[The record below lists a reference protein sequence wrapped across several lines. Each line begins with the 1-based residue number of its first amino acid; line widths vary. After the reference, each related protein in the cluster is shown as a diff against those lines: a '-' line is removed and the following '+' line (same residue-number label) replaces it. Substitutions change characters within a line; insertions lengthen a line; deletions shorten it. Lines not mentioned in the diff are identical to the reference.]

1 MYQKDLFKNKHVLV
15 TGGRSGIGYA
25 IAKQFLQL
33 GASVTIASR
42 KKDPLEK
49 AVIELSAFGE
59 CNGYSCDI
67 RNVEDIEILAN
78 HIKSEYRKLDILIN
92 NAGGQFPAP
101 AELISTNGWSAVINN
116 NLNGTF
122 FVSQQMAKTFFIP
135 QRNGTIV
142 NITANIFRGFPG
154 MAHTGA
160 ARAGV
165 ENLTKT
171 LSQEWAEYNIRINA
185 IAPGTI
191 ASSGLDTY
199 PAPLKKFFTQAQEEL
214 QAYLT
219 PLGHTFTLDT
229 ARDTFT
235 HLTQL
240 AREFQQHTDRN
251 QVLVNELSVTVSKKE
266 AAQIAL
272 ERHQA
277 GLTKTK
283 EELAK
288 LVHQVAKLQEQR
300 AELLQGQSI
309 NEARKELEESL
320 RLAETA

>member
-78 HIKSEYRKLDILIN
+78 HIKSEHRKLDILIN

-116 NLNGTF
+116 NLSGTF

-199 PAPLKKFFTQAQEEL
+199 PAPLKKFFTQAQEENL
-214 QAYLT
+214 MNRFGTVEDVANSVMFLSS
-219 PLGHTFTLDT
+219 PLSSYIGGVTLYVDGME
-229 ARDTFT
+229 
-235 HLTQL
+235 HL
-240 AREFQQHTDRN
+240 AGDRMGLYN
-251 QVLVNELSVTVSKKE
+251 VLKGFMK
-266 AAQIAL
+266 
-272 ERHQA
+272 
-277 GLTKTK
+277 
-283 EELAK
+283 
-288 LVHQVAKLQEQR
+288 
-300 AELLQGQSI
+300 
-309 NEARKELEESL
+309 
-320 RLAETA
+320 